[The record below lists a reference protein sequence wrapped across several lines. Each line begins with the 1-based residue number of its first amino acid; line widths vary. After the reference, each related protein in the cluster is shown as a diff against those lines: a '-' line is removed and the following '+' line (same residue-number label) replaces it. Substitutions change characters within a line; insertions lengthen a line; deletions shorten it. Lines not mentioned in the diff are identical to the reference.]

1 MNATMKINTYL
12 CTVFKNKQQNTI
24 AKRAQKDLG
33 KRTEEEKYNLFI

>member
-12 CTVFKNKQQNTI
+12 CIVFKNMQQNTI
-24 AKRAQKDLG
+24 AKQAQKDLG